1 MMSTPSAYPDI
12 EALLPHR
19 GRMLL
24 IDEVVE
30 IDGDRAV
37 SRATPNDQWPLSDGS
52 QASPLMIIE
61 LIAQTSGLSNGLECL
76 TTEGRE
82 VEVKG
87 WLVGVKKATF
97 HVRSIPLDRA
107 ILTETRNVFKF
118 EGFRE
123 IKGLC
128 KSGDTILGEAVL
140 QVVRAE

>member
-1 MMSTPSAYPDI
+1 MSTPSAYPDI

-37 SRATPNDQWPLSDGS
+37 SRATPNDQWPLIHGS
-52 QASPLMIIE
+52 QASPLVIIE
-61 LIAQTSGLSNGLECL
+61 LIAQTCGLSNGLECL
-76 TTEGRE
+76 TVEGRE
-82 VEVKG
+82 AEVKG

-97 HVRSIPLDRA
+97 HVRSIPLGGT
-107 ILTETRNVFKF
+107 IITETRNVFKF

-128 KSGDTILGEAVL
+128 KSGEDIIGEAVL
-140 QVVRAE
+140 QVVRAD